1 MHQLHFSGV
10 FTLYTMME
18 CFFLPFFQVFS
29 RVILSGS
36 TVTCNEIIWG
46 IMTIGIHCKKKKT
59 EKRKEECP
67 SRITVVPCVFDP
79 MCLFCCLNAY
89 PCPFPRHMMW
99 ADEKTEL
106 DWRTEEKNNAWVVLG
121 SQTSPSRPPPPNPPV
136 NHRGRPTSDLLCLSG
151 ILIGSPAA
159 HVDCSFT
166 VCLSLWHTHR
176 NTHTHNKHTL
186 LPVCVWFY
194 DRSSEDF
201 LGLFLCFLF
210 FFFLLFFVLHGRSEL
225 LWQRVFQKRF

>member
-1 MHQLHFSGV
+1 
-10 FTLYTMME
+10 
-18 CFFLPFFQVFS
+18 
-29 RVILSGS
+29 
-36 TVTCNEIIWG
+36 
-46 IMTIGIHCKKKKT
+46 
-59 EKRKEECP
+59 
-67 SRITVVPCVFDP
+67 

-99 ADEKTEL
+99 GDEKTEL

-121 SQTSPSRPPPPNPPV
+121 SQTSPSRPPPSPNPPV

-166 VCLSLWHTHR
+166 VRLSLWHTHR

>member
-1 MHQLHFSGV
+1 MCVWSDVFILLFKCISVSVPPSYDVGWWKNWARLTNGGKKQRLGCVGV
-10 FTLYTMME
+10 SNLA
-18 CFFLPFFQVFS
+18 
-29 RVILSGS
+29 LS
-36 TVTCNEIIWG
+36 T
-46 IMTIGIHCKKKKT
+46 
-59 EKRKEECP
+59 
-67 SRITVVPCVFDP
+67 
-79 MCLFCCLNAY
+79 
-89 PCPFPRHMMW
+89 
-99 ADEKTEL
+99 
-106 DWRTEEKNNAWVVLG
+106 
-121 SQTSPSRPPPPNPPV
+121 PPPNPPV

-166 VCLSLWHTHR
+166 VRLSLWHTHR

-210 FFFLLFFVLHGRSEL
+210 FFVFALLCTAWTIRVIVTKSLPEKILRKNHHNLTFLL
-225 LWQRVFQKRF
+225 VFQMQKECFSLPAIKATMTLFLYTNGAKKKYIYI

>member
-1 MHQLHFSGV
+1 MKSYEESWLLVSIV
-10 FTLYTMME
+10 
-18 CFFLPFFQVFS
+18 
-29 RVILSGS
+29 
-36 TVTCNEIIWG
+36 
-46 IMTIGIHCKKKKT
+46 KKKNRKK
-59 EKRKEECP
+59 KRRMPFKNHCCSMCVWSDVFILLFKCISVSVPP
-67 SRITVVPCVFDP
+67 SYDVGWWKNWARLTNGGKKQRLGCVGVSN
-79 MCLFCCLNAY
+79 LALS
-89 PCPFPRHMMW
+89 
-99 ADEKTEL
+99 T
-106 DWRTEEKNNAWVVLG
+106 
-121 SQTSPSRPPPPNPPV
+121 PPPANPPV